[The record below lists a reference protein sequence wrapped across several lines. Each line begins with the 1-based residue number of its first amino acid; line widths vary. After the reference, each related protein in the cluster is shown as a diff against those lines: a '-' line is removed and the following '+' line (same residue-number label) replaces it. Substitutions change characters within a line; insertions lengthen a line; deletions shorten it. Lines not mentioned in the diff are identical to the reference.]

1 MRKIL
6 SVIVV
11 LFVFSSI
18 LFSKSVD
25 STEIV
30 SVVEGFIDLNYDG
43 VESFSVKS
51 IESLKDDE
59 KSFIV
64 LVRLNPE
71 GWVLISADDVAE
83 PVLGFSFE
91 SDFDRAYFE
100 KNEGLQYVVSGYDNQ
115 IETLKR
121 ERDERN
127 PEWDRLKKKQQ
138 LKSEA
143 PSVSPLI
150 KVEWNQDSG
159 WNSSAPAD
167 PNGPGGHAYVGCV
180 AVSMGQAMTVFQY
193 PDAPEGKKSYSH
205 VDYGTLSVNYDAYGE
220 YNWSNMITSSP
231 NSDISDLLYHCAV
244 AVEMDFG
251 SDGSGSITSKT
262 VYALRNYFTY
272 APTVRS
278 LVRVENTQDW
288 IDILN
293 EELLAGRPLI
303 YSGDANDG
311 RAGHAFNIDGVSSN
325 GFYHLNWG
333 WSGINNGYFNIDN
346 LAPGSDDFTK
356 NQSAIV
362 GIRPPIAKPTDIS
375 LSKTEIMEGMPEGS
389 TVGEIIVE
397 SEVDDNEYTFEVK
410 GKMNIFGEY
419 APADFYEEE
428 SLLKTKKSFEFI
440 DGETNEKFVNITVRD
455 QNRNE
460 LSKNFY
466 IKILEDTSDD
476 VSINEISA
484 AENVYYDAQNH
495 YVEFESVVPSGRD
508 VEIFDL
514 SGKKLLERELYG
526 NRLNVSH
533 LQRGVFVLIYQEEV
547 LGKYYYFKFIKN

>member
-11 LFVFSSI
+11 LFVFSSV

-193 PDAPEGKKSYSH
+193 PDAPEGKKAYSH

-231 NSDISDLLYHCAV
+231 NSDIADLLYHCAV

-278 LVRVENTQDW
+278 LERVENTQDW

-311 RAGHAFNIDGVSSN
+311 RAGHAFNIDGVSLN

-346 LAPGSDDFTK
+346 LAPGSNDFTK

-375 LSKTEIMEGMPEGS
+375 LSKSEIMEGLPSGS
-389 TVGEIIVE
+389 IVGEIIVE

-428 SLLKTKKSFEFI
+428 SLLKTQKSFEFI

-514 SGKKLLERELYG
+514 YGKKLLERELYG